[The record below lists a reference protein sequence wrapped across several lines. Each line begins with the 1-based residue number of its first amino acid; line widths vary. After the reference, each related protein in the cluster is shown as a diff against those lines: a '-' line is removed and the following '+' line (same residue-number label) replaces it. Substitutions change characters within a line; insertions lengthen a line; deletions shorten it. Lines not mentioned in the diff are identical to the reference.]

1 VTDPQTRGG
10 WSSIDSL
17 EPLGMSKLAS
27 LETQNLGYPCPG
39 HEAQPI
45 WAHRET
51 PSSYTGSAKQAQ
63 PPVPTASAVPTL
75 AVRLRAH
82 LTSLTPLETSVLFT
96 LLHRRATGED
106 TLLKCAASETGVSEA
121 LIVKIAKKLGFE
133 GFRQL
138 REALSEHN
146 RVSQAD
152 LHEELCV
159 ADGARAHLQKVLQAS
174 VQALEQGLAS
184 VSPEALER
192 AADCLHSARQR
203 DFYGEGGSGLVA
215 RDAAHQFLRIGVR
228 ASVFDDG
235 QLMLMSAALLR
246 RGDVVMAFSH
256 SGQTTAV
263 VEAAHQARKNG
274 AHLIAL
280 TNRSDSPLGRESDV
294 ALCANLD
301 SLPWTGVKAAARLVQ
316 LSVLDALLSA
326 VAQRD
331 YAAAEK
337 NLGRTT
343 AASGRSGFRSC
354 STTKASKMSRAA

>member
-1 VTDPQTRGG
+1 
-10 WSSIDSL
+10 
-17 EPLGMSKLAS
+17 MSKTALLESPLAG
-27 LETQNLGYPCPG
+27 LPVPG
-39 HEAQPI
+39 REVKVV
-45 WAHRET
+45 WAHQET
-51 PSSYTGSAKQAQ
+51 PSCGLSQRE
-63 PPVPTASAVPTL
+63 ASAAPPATL

-82 LTSLTPLETSVLFT
+82 LSRLTALEACTLFT
-96 LLHRRATGED
+96 LVHRRVTDED
-106 TLLKCAASETGVSEA
+106 TLLKCAAGETGVSEA

-138 REALSEHN
+138 RKALGEHN
-146 RVSQAD
+146 RLAHAD

-159 ADGARAHLQKVLQAS
+159 TKGACARLQKVLHAS
-174 VQALEQGLAS
+174 VRALEQGLAR

-192 AADCLHSARQR
+192 AADCLHAARQR
-203 DFYGEGGSGLVA
+203 DFYGEGGSGQVA
-215 RDAAHQFLRIGVR
+215 RDAAYQFLRIGVR

-256 SGQTTAV
+256 SGQTGAV
-263 VEAAHQARKNG
+263 VEAARQARQNG

-280 TNRSDSPLGRESDV
+280 TNRSDSPLGRESHV

-301 SLPWTGVKAAARLVQ
+301 SLPWATENAAARLVQ

-326 VAQRD
+326 VAQKD
-331 YAAAEK
+331 YAAAEA

-343 AASGRSGFRSC
+343 AASGRSGQR
-354 STTKASKMSRAA
+354 